1 MTTPYT
7 LISAMTEMVDIQAES
22 IVSRTVFEDETVK
35 IVLFGFAAGQSLSEH
50 TSTYPA
56 MLHFIQGEARVT
68 LGEDSHDVKT
78 GAWSHM
84 PPRLPHSIE
93 AQTDVLMLLY
103 MMKG

>member
-7 LISAMTEMVDIQAES
+7 LVPAMTEMVDIQPES

-50 TSTYPA
+50 TSARPA
-56 MLHFIQGEARVT
+56 ILHFIQGEARVT
-68 LGEDSHDVKT
+68 LGDDTHDVKM

-84 PPRLPHSIE
+84 LPRLPHSIE
-93 AQTDVLMLLY
+93 AKTDVIMLLY